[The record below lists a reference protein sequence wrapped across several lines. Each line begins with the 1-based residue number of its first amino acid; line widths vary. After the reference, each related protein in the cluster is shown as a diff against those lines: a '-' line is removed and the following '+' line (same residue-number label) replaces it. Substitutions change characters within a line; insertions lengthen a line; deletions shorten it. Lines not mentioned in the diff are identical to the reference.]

1 MHYHI
6 VGIMGAGMSAIA
18 NLLLDQGHRVSGSDQ
33 QANQLTM
40 WLEARGATVYVGHDP
55 SYIAGADILI
65 ATSAV
70 RDDHPEVY
78 AAHAADIPVYRRT
91 DLWRD
96 WSQQRQ
102 VIAIAGTH
110 GKTTTAAM
118 IAFVLTRAGMN
129 PGFLIGSVVPDLGTN
144 ARWGDPAAPLIIEAD
159 EYAHT
164 FLALTPDIA
173 VITNAEWDHPDV
185 YVDAAAYYAAF
196 TQFATQTA
204 TAMLVC
210 GDTGTG
216 LHQIS
221 FVQSLARLLTYGLEE
236 SNTYRAVLLDNQYW
250 SVVGGQWALGDYRWL
265 LTVPGLHNVQNAL
278 AALGV
283 ADLLGVDTAVVAAA
297 LADFRGTT
305 RRFEIR
311 GEVAGVTV
319 IDDYAHHPTEVRAT
333 LAAARQRFGARRLI
347 AYVQP
352 HTYSRT
358 LALREQWSTA
368 FADADLVLV
377 GAIYG
382 ARETPPHGT
391 DGVTLSRHLAEQ
403 IAAAGA
409 GRTRPR
415 CVTYVG
421 SVAEATM
428 AAQLLLQPGDVL
440 LTLGAG
446 DSNRV
451 ADDVV
456 AFLQAHSQAST
467 LSIVAAS
474 AAVSTQSE

>member
-6 VGIMGAGMSAIA
+6 VGIAGSGMSAIA
-18 NLLLDQGHRVSGSDQ
+18 NILLDQGHRVSGSDQ
-33 QANQLTM
+33 QANQLTAL
-40 WLEARGATVYVGHDP
+40 LESRGATVYVGHDP
-55 SYIAGADILI
+55 AYVAGADILV
-65 ATSAV
+65 ATSAAH
-70 RDDHPEVY
+70 DDHPEVQ
-78 AAHAADIPVYRRT
+78 AARTAGIPVCRRA

-110 GKTTTAAM
+110 GKTTTTAM

-129 PGFLIGSVVPDLGTN
+129 PGFLIGSEAPDLGTN

-185 YVDAAAYYAAF
+185 YVDAPAYYAAF
-196 TQFATQTA
+196 TQFAAQTQTA
-204 TAMLVC
+204 LLAC
-210 GDTGTG
+210 GDTGAG
-216 LHQIS
+216 LQQIS
-221 FVQSLARLLTYGLEE
+221 FVQSPARLLTYGLEE
-236 SNTYRAVLLDNQYW
+236 SNTYRAVLLDNRYW
-250 SVVGGQWALGDYRWL
+250 SLVGGQWALGDYRWSL
-265 LTVPGLHNVQNAL
+265 AVPGLHNVQNAL
-278 AALGV
+278 AVLGV
-283 ADLLGVDTAVVAAA
+283 ADLLGLDATVVAAA
-297 LADFRGTT
+297 LESFRGTT
-305 RRFEIR
+305 RRFETR
-311 GEVAGVTV
+311 GEVGGVTV

-358 LALREQWSTA
+358 LALLEQWPTA
-368 FADADLVLV
+368 FADVDLVLV

-382 ARETPPHGT
+382 ARETPPDGT
-391 DGVTLSRHLAEQ
+391 DAATLSRYLAEQ
-403 IAAAGA
+403 IAVAGA
-409 GRTRPR
+409 GRARPR

-421 SVAEATM
+421 TVPEATT
-428 AAQLLLQPGDVL
+428 AVQLLLQPDDVL

-446 DSNRV
+446 DSNQV
-451 ADDVV
+451 ADGVV
-456 AFLQAHSQAST
+456 AFLQANEQTKAQASK
-467 LSIVAAS
+467 
-474 AAVSTQSE
+474 QS